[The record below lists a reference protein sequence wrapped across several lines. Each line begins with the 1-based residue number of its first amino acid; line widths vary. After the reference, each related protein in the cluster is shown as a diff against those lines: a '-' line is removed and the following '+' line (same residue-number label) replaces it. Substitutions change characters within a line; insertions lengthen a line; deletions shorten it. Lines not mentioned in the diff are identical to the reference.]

1 MKRPPALDPTKLKTS
16 PLAERS
22 HLVHVSDF
30 AGPLQAGMTLA
41 EFLAALPRTLAA
53 QDLMEVTSR
62 ICSATRGNR
71 MVLVGMGAHVI
82 KVGLSPLIVT
92 LMEEGIVTGV
102 ALNGAGIIHDVEIAM
117 VGSTS
122 EDVAQELRDG
132 SFGTAS
138 ETGSLVNGW
147 TKTGVDAG
155 YGLGEAVGRGLLD
168 EAPPHVDKSVVAA
181 AVRLDIPVTVHVAIG
196 TDTVHIHPEADG
208 AAIGEGSLRDFKL
221 FASLVADL
229 TEGVYMNVG
238 SAVILPEVFLKAIT
252 LARNLGRPVRDLTT
266 VNIDFLRHYRPMTNV
281 IDRPT
286 RDGGHGFTL
295 TGHHEILLPL
305 LFAAVLDELSRGDGS

>member
-1 MKRPPALDPTKLKTS
+1 
-16 PLAERS
+16 
-22 HLVHVSDF
+22 
-30 AGPLQAGMTLA
+30 
-41 EFLAALPRTLAA
+41 
-53 QDLMEVTSR
+53 
-62 ICSATRGNR
+62 

-82 KVGLSPLIVT
+82 KVGLSPLLIT
-92 LMEEGIVTGV
+92 LMEEGILTGV

-122 EDVAQELRDG
+122 EDVAQELSDG

-138 ETGSLVNGW
+138 ETGLLVNRW
-147 TKTGVDAG
+147 TRTGVEAG
-155 YGLGEAVGRGLLD
+155 YGLGEAVGRGLLE

-181 AVRLDIPVTVHVAIG
+181 AARLDIPITVHVAIG

-252 LARNLGRPVRDLTT
+252 LARNLGCPVRGLTT

-286 RDGGHGFTL
+286 RDGGKGFSL

-305 LFAAVLDELSRGDGS
+305 LTAAVLDELNQEDGS